1 MKRTKAA
8 LALPVALSMSFALNP
23 IVASAQTLPE
33 ETSAQ
38 PSAEVEAETTAE
50 VTEPEETGEESAES
64 GDVVDAV
71 DAAQAV
77 AAVDGLEVR
86 LEVTNPRQDGQ
97 AWKVGDEIRYSLVV
111 DNDTGVDRAFETTGS
126 NLDNWQPCR
135 WTNMANGGGELECNT
150 LSHVVTE
157 EDLEAGSFTPTLD
170 ARLFET
176 PGYTR

>member
-1 MKRTKAA
+1 MKRTKTA

-33 ETSAQ
+33 ETAAQ

-50 VTEPEETGEESAES
+50 VSEPEETVEESIES
-64 GDVVDAV
+64 TDVVGAVDAV

-97 AWKVGDEIRYSLVV
+97 AWKVGEEIRYSLVV
-111 DNDTGVDRAFETTGS
+111 ANHTGVGRAFETTGS
-126 NLDNWQPCR
+126 NLDN
-135 WTNMANGGGELECNT
+135 
-150 LSHVVTE
+150 
-157 EDLEAGSFTPTLD
+157 
-170 ARLFET
+170 
-176 PGYTR
+176 